1 MKGPNTTD
9 IDDILEEL
17 NLSKKTPMD
26 SDRFEVMSEM
36 SMDKKSNLSLMSSL
50 ISTDKK
56 GKR

>member
-1 MKGPNTTD
+1 
-9 IDDILEEL
+9 L